1 MNTGKNKEEV
11 LILSDDNL
19 KINIPFMKQ
28 AEVEMIEGTEVED
41 AVQMQMKRKKCRAQK
56 TKYY

>member
-1 MNTGKNKEEV
+1 
-11 LILSDDNL
+11 
-19 KINIPFMKQ
+19 MKQ